1 MPAAKSH
8 RNAAHRKRRLAEA
21 VQALT
26 ALKFGPKQRNQTAAY
41 TLLALLDIR
50 PDTTW
55 ANVQAPLIGI
65 TPIIDFIAN
74 AYAKVG

>member
-41 TLLALLDIR
+41 TL
-50 PDTTW
+50 
-55 ANVQAPLIGI
+55 
-65 TPIIDFIAN
+65 
-74 AYAKVG
+74 